1 MHAFVRIFMLL
12 TYYTKIQPSKAWTSL
27 FGRLLTR
34 SGQRIFLL
42 SIFLF
47 AYNGAI
53 ASQPVK
59 PKSSDT
65 RTEDSA
71 KLTSASRAVAVT
83 FPSRSIGILYFTKV
97 ETHGQFTQLKEVAV
111 AKDIVHLTVPS
122 DTWLLLR
129 CTGFVLD
136 KPNSINALAPDD
148 LDSLEIAATPIEE
161 LETFTGKT
169 LLTNVARLT
178 GLKQL
183 TLKQF
188 PTADLELS
196 RLSSLKK
203 LQHLTIELCEM
214 DGSCLK
220 ALSTLPEVYNLDLS
234 FNELKAENFRYL
246 KDFRKLK
253 RLILH
258 GCKLNDLALASIA
271 NCSNVEDLALAQ
283 NARFTDASMKSIALM
298 KKLRLIDLRDT
309 RITARGLQYLTG
321 LNQLRSISVTE
332 GYISPEQL
340 ASLRTQFPHTKIT
353 VSGRASAVDGDTKR
367 IFAPMPR

>member
-1 MHAFVRIFMLL
+1 MLL
-12 TYYTKIQPSKAWTSL
+12 IYYTKIQVSKAWTFL
-27 FGRLLTR
+27 FARLFIGFR
-34 SGQRIFLL
+34 QWIFLL
-42 SIFLF
+42 SIFFLT
-47 AYNGAI
+47 YNGAT

-59 PKSSDT
+59 PQSSDT
-65 RTEDSA
+65 RTENSE
-71 KLTSASRAVAVT
+71 KTKSASRAVAVT
-83 FPSRSIGILYFTKV
+83 FPSRGIGILYLTKV
-97 ETHGQFTQLKEVAV
+97 ESHGQFTQLKEIAV
-111 AKDIVHLTVPS
+111 AKDIVHLTVIP
-122 DTWLLLR
+122 DRWLLLR
-129 CTGFVLD
+129 CTGLVLD
-136 KPNSINALAPDD
+136 KPNSLNALAPDD

-161 LETFTGKT
+161 LETFTGKS

-188 PTADLELS
+188 PAADLELS
-196 RLSSLKK
+196 RLSALKK

-220 ALSTLPEVYNLDLS
+220 ALSTLPEVYDLDLS
-234 FNELKAENFRYL
+234 FNELKTENFRYL

-258 GCKLNDLALASIA
+258 GCKLNDSALASVG
-271 NCSNVEDLALAQ
+271 NCSNVEDLALNQ
-283 NARFTDASMKSIALM
+283 NARLTNASMKSIASM
-298 KKLRLIDLRDT
+298 KKLRVIDLRDT

-321 LNQLRSISVTE
+321 LDQLRSISVTE

-340 ASLRTQFPHTKIT
+340 AGLRTQFPHTKIT
-353 VSGRASAVDGDTKR
+353 SSGRGTNVDDDTRR